1 MMWGC
6 MSWDGVRYLDTL
18 ARLMVGWM
26 LSSIL
31 KFWRM
36 SFRIAWSGGEKVL
49 LISSFSRTM
58 IPSTLV
64 NWLNCGLKI
73 MEFRSWSGL
82 HNLQISTLLN
92 ISGFTSKNSS

>member
-1 MMWGC
+1 MG
-6 MSWDGVRYLDTL
+6 LDTL

-36 SFRIAWSGGEKVL
+36 SFRIAWSGEEKVA

-64 NWLNCGLKI
+64 NWPNPSSKI
-73 MEFRSWSGL
+73 MEYGIQVMEWPAQS
-82 HNLQISTLLN
+82 
-92 ISGFTSKNSS
+92 